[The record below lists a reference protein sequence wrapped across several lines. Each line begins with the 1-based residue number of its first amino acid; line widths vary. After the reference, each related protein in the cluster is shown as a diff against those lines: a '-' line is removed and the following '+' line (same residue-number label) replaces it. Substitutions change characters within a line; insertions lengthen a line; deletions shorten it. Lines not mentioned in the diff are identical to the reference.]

1 MEGVKTLR
9 KSMLLAVMLTIVL
22 AITVPAAAQAI
33 NTGNFASQQ
42 GTASYDSTGDFVPED
57 SISVQDVSSEDTPDQ
72 EDLSQDAPCYE
83 LIIDQIANTLG
94 ITLNEA
100 AELLGLATPE
110 ELDILI
116 ADFCG

>member
-1 MEGVKTLR
+1 
-9 KSMLLAVMLTIVL
+9 MLLAVMLALVL
-22 AITVPAAAQAI
+22 ASTVPVAAQVI

-42 GTASYDSTGDFVPED
+42 GTSSYDSTGDFVPED
-57 SISVQDVSSEDTPDQ
+57 SISVDVSSEDTPDQ

-116 ADFCG
+116 AELCG